1 MWTRGAPLIGATAA
15 YGLCMAL
22 RADASDASLDAAHDR
37 LLATRP
43 TAINLKWA
51 LDRMVEAVRPLAP
64 EARTAAA
71 YARAA
76 AICDEDVELNRRSE
90 EHTSELQS
98 LMRISYAVFCLKK
111 KKHKHYTHTNT
122 ESRHMQII

>member
-1 MWTRGAPLIGATAA
+1 MAATAISEMWTRGAPLIGATAA

-76 AICDEDVELNRRSE
+76 AICDEAVELNRPIDAHGRGLFCPMPVGSPG
-90 EHTSELQS
+90 HTPKD
-98 LMRISYAVFCLKK
+98 RP
-111 KKHKHYTHTNT
+111 H
-122 ESRHMQII
+122 

>member
-1 MWTRGAPLIGATAA
+1 
-15 YGLCMAL
+15 MAL
-22 RADASDASLDAAHDR
+22 RGDASDASLDAAQDR

-76 AICDEDVELNRRSE
+76 AICDEDVELNRTIG
-90 EHTSELQS
+90 EHGLGI
-98 LMRISYAVFCLKK
+98 LRAMAAGRPGRP
-111 KKHKHYTHTNT
+111 
-122 ESRHMQII
+122 RHEIGRAAGGERVGQYV